1 MKKLC
6 YICCIL
12 SFVACAPGCSIC
24 TSSRIADYGRVYDC
38 VQIKEDSPVWTVDGH
53 GDWYYF
59 NGERSTYTRRGAK
72 IVRGL
77 ISSGAGGTYTR
88 VPEAEVSPV
97 VIEASLYGD
106 SALIARELPDYA
118 KPLTNKDAA
127 WTDNPTPLG
136 RILFTSGED
145 TKLTSDAYWAYPLA
159 GLSFVAVDLPLTT
172 INFLSFAVS
181 MPFAQIGLGICNSVT
196 SWFEESD

>member
-1 MKKLC
+1 MKK
-6 YICCIL
+6 ICCL
-12 SFVACAPGCSIC
+12 LACVACVSGCRIC
-24 TSSRIADYGRVYDC
+24 TSTRIADYGRVYDC
-38 VQIKEDSPVWTVDGH
+38 VQIKEDSPVWTVEGH

-59 NGERSTYTRRGAK
+59 NGERSTYTRRGTDV
-72 IVRGL
+72 VRGL
-77 ISSGAGGTYTR
+77 MSPGAGGEYTR
-88 VPEAEVSPV
+88 VPESEVSQV
-97 VIEASLYGD
+97 VVEASLYGD
-106 SALIARELPDYA
+106 SAIIARELPDYA
-118 KPLTNKDAA
+118 KRLADKDAA
-127 WTDNPTPLG
+127 WTEESNPHG
-136 RILFTSGED
+136 RILMTSGEG